1 MPKLGEVRIINP
13 DIEFFNVDDQLK
25 IINHMSPVYPI
36 VPYQPKRY
44 LVGDEPFAVID
55 FEDMPHDYVYISAF
69 ACTYNNGWF

>member
-36 VPYQPKRY
+36 VPYKPKRF
-44 LVGDEPFAVID
+44 LERAKVEIKKRPS
-55 FEDMPHDYVYISAF
+55 ESWAF
-69 ACTYNNGWF
+69 